1 MPDRRPSDEPRKT
14 PYHGQLRDRARRA
27 VYDPGPPTT
36 PISPVRQP
44 SGLTAEVER
53 SVLDLVLRMG
63 EALTATGA
71 PAADATAA
79 LYRLAAGFGV
89 TTCQIDITFSSITV
103 SIDRDD
109 DPITKVRVI
118 AVRTSDYSRLAK
130 LLQLCDDAGKGRVDL
145 ATARQTLDD
154 YIAAPHPYRRW
165 VVTGALAAMAAGVAV
180 LLGGGPLGALIAA
193 TTTAVIDRT
202 LRFLR
207 YRGLPYLFQQAVGAG
222 IATIVAL
229 LIFWARNEFDWS
241 AATLSTSVIVASSIV
256 VLLAGLSLVGA
267 ADDAISGFTLIA
279 AARGFEV
286 LLFTLGIVVGI
297 GFVLNVGRRLEIPLH
312 IAATSVSES
321 LIVQVLAGAAIAG
334 AWGIASYAGA
344 RSVALALPAGAI
356 AAVSYVIFSD
366 LEIGTGTAAFGA
378 AIIVGFFAGT
388 VGSYANASPLVVS
401 ICGVTPLLPGLAIYA
416 AMFSLVESDNI
427 LDGAGGMIG
436 AIGIGLALAAGVT
449 LGEILARPFQPEGD
463 LWQRRVRR
471 RARGSRI

>member
-1 MPDRRPSDEPRKT
+1 MRDRRSADEPRKP
-14 PYHGQLRDRARRA
+14 PYQGQLRDRARRA

-36 PISPVRQP
+36 PISPIRQP

-89 TTCQIDITFSSITV
+89 TTCQIDITYSSITV

-118 AVRTSDYSRLAK
+118 ALRTSDYSRLAL
-130 LLQLCDDAGKGRVDL
+130 LLQLCEDAGKGRVDL
-145 ATARQTLDD
+145 ASARQTLDD
-154 YIAAPHPYRRW
+154 LIAAPHPYRRW
-165 VVTGALAAMAAGVAV
+165 VVTGALAAMAAGVAI

-193 TTTAVIDRT
+193 ATTAVIDRT
-202 LRFLR
+202 QRFLR
-207 YRGLPYLFQQAVGAG
+207 YRGLPFLFQQAIGAG
-222 IATIVAL
+222 IATLVAL
-229 LIFWARNEFDWS
+229 LIFWTRDEFGWEE
-241 AATLSTSVIVASSIV
+241 TLTASVIVASSIV

-297 GFVLNVGRRLEIPLH
+297 GFVLNIGRRLEVPLH
-312 IAATSVSES
+312 IAATSVSGS

-334 AWGIASYAGA
+334 AWGIASYSGV

-356 AAVSYVIFSD
+356 AAVSFVLLSD
-366 LEIGTGTAAFGA
+366 LEIGDGTAAFGA
-378 AIIVGFFAGT
+378 AILVGFFAGT
-388 VGSYANASPLVVS
+388 VADHAGASPLVVS
-401 ICGVTPLLPGLAIYA
+401 ICGVTPLLPGLAIYT
-416 AMFSLVESDNI
+416 AMFSLIESDSI
-427 LDGAGGMIG
+427 IAGAEGLIG
-436 AIGIGLALAAGVT
+436 ALGIGLALAAGVT